1 MRKADRQ
8 VVSPSCALGRFWCG
22 GWIALMSK
30 VASVSCVVLCGRF
43 PVKVMLSTLTVRVHW
58 QHHTV
63 RDFPGEKEKLP
74 RQFVVE
80 INFSDR
86 YF

>member
-1 MRKADRQ
+1 
-8 VVSPSCALGRFWCG
+8 
-22 GWIALMSK
+22 MSK
-30 VASVSCVVLCGRF
+30 VASVSCVVLCGF

-58 QHHTV
+58 QYHTV
-63 RDFPGEKEKLP
+63 QDFPGEKEKLS
-74 RQFVVE
+74 RQFVIE